1 MRTSAADFRSCC
13 AKATPHYAMPT
24 ARRRNTRLY
33 GRSSASTGCT
43 RSGCA
48 ASVSRSSPGSRP
60 IEASPWP
67 TGSATRSECTYYCP
81 DAATAERCIQ
91 SLRDSDE
98 RLRSRPEEQM
108 LWDWQSTYWEAEIGN
123 ENGGGTVLLG
133 VAWYDQQFFDD
144 RRGAWFGTMH
154 RRIYQQLG
162 IPMEDITVTH
172 WTLLK

>member
-1 MRTSAADFRSCC
+1 MNILESL
-13 AKATPHYAMPT
+13 ATTDAVT
-24 ARRRNTRLY
+24 RVRVLTGEDDDVARRNGKT
-33 GRSSASTGCT
+33 
-43 RSGCA
+43 
-48 ASVSRSSPGSRP
+48 P
-60 IEASPWP
+60 IA
-67 TGSATRSECTYYCP
+67 RSECTYYCP